1 MTRKVILGI
10 SISALFIFAAGCAGQ
25 LGTKKGISAKP
36 VGMEGLATKEQ
47 QAAALAGK
55 MIPATKLQ
63 GRVRELATM
72 EEKQVFKTIHFDF
85 DQSSIR
91 PDARIVLENIA
102 VYLKSKRKVKV
113 SFEGHCDERGTSEYN
128 MALGERRSLSAR
140 RYLVSLGI
148 APERLGTV
156 SYGAEKPFDSGH
168 DEIAWAKN
176 RRCEFK
182 IVE

>member
-1 MTRKVILGI
+1 M
-10 SISALFIFAAGCAGQ
+10 SA
-25 LGTKKGISAKP
+25 T
-36 VGMEGLATKEQ
+36 V
-47 QAAALAGK
+47 
-55 MIPATKLQ
+55 
-63 GRVRELATM
+63 
-72 EEKQVFKTIHFDF
+72 EEKQVFETIHFDF
-85 DQSSIR
+85 DKSDIR
-91 PDARIVLENIA
+91 QDARIVLEKIA
-102 VYLKSKRKVKV
+102 VYLKNHRKVKV

-156 SYGAEKPFDSGH
+156 SYGAEKPLDSGH
-168 DEIAWAKN
+168 NETAWAKN

>member
-1 MTRKVILGI
+1 MGI
-10 SISALFIFAAGCAGQ
+10 SMLALFFFTAGCAGQ
-25 LGTKKGISAKP
+25 MGIKKGMSAKRLAST
-36 VGMEGLATKEQ
+36 EGLATKEQ

-55 MIPATKLQ
+55 EIPATKLY
-63 GRVRELATM
+63 GVAREPAIA
-72 EEKQVFKTIHFDF
+72 EEKQVFETIRFDF
-85 DQSSIR
+85 DKSDIR
-91 PDARIVLENIA
+91 PEARIVLEKIA

-140 RYLVSLGI
+140 RYLVALGI

-156 SYGAEKPFDSGH
+156 SYGSEKPFDSGH
-168 DEIAWAKN
+168 DEMAWAKN

>member
-1 MTRKVILGI
+1 MARRVILGI
-10 SISALFIFAAGCAGQ
+10 SILVLFFFAAGCAGRW
-25 LGTKKGISAKP
+25 GTKKEAAKP
-36 VGMEGLATKEQ
+36 VNMEGLATKEQ
-47 QAAALAGK
+47 QAQALKGQP
-55 MIPATKLQ
+55 IPATKLE
-63 GRVRELATM
+63 GVAREPATM
-72 EEKQVFKTIHFDF
+72 EEKQVFEMIHFDF
-85 DQSSIR
+85 DKSDIR
-91 PDARIVLENIA
+91 PDARIILEKIA
-102 VYLKSKRKVKV
+102 VYLKDNRKVKV

-140 RYLVSLGI
+140 RYLVTLGI

-156 SYGAEKPFDSGH
+156 SYGAEKPLDSGH